1 MCTIFLDKGEFCE
14 PCSQIVESE
23 EYVSVQSETLN
34 KPATETLHAEPDE
47 PPSDIQR
54 RREQDKVYIWGGVVG
69 ASLMIAVAMGLYAFP
84 NLFTDSAVLAAQAEE
99 QRLEDCRLV
108 FEEITYVL
116 RAGEVPDETMA
127 CEGSPAPNLIRRTGD
142 VVRVDH
148 PNPAAYG
155 LSEIYVTNESHQVF
169 LVGRGSS

>member
-1 MCTIFLDKGEFCE
+1 MCTLFLDEGEYCE
-14 PCSQIVESE
+14 PCSEIVQQETF
-23 EYVSVQSETLN
+23 VSQQSESLN
-34 KPATETLHAEPDE
+34 RPAPEAIAAEPDI
-47 PPSDIQR
+47 PPTDIEK
-54 RREQDKVYIWGGVVG
+54 RREQDRVYIWAGIIG
-69 ASLMIAVAMGLYAFP
+69 ASAMITVGMGVYAFP
-84 NLFTDSAVLAAQAEE
+84 NLFADDAVLAAQAEE

-116 RAGEVPDETMA
+116 RAGGTPDDSMSCDDINT
-127 CEGSPAPNLIRRTGD
+127 PNLIRRTGD

-169 LVGRGSS
+169 LIGGESS